1 MKKFILT
8 FLFAVTLTAS
18 IFAAPKSKAKSFT
31 FDFSKDFYPGI
42 GYVCLN
48 GSCFKDAYFVKAD
61 VVKNEYVFEKVTCLA
76 AMVPIYLTLTVTVQK
91 DGSLNYEYT
100 DLYYKKDDK
109 KTELTPLVSVSSI
122 TKNFD
127 TLLPKVFEDE
137 KLYNETKAK
146 FFEEPGMLQ
155 AMTKGLTDIR
165 AAKFAEMVKDATIN
179 MPVTVLEAKM
189 NTDEN
194 YKDYSYYVSAYVSVS
209 TLSSIHFVYYTND
222 DEKADVAKGD
232 KIKISG
238 LIKDFSKNPYLLD
251 YLSFTVVD
259 SE

>member
-1 MKKFILT
+1 MIC
-8 FLFAVTLTAS
+8 A
-18 IFAAPKSKAKSFT
+18 
-31 FDFSKDFYPGI
+31 DFSVYT
-42 GYVCLN
+42 N
-48 GSCFKDAYFVKAD
+48 
-61 VVKNEYVFEKVTCLA
+61 
-76 AMVPIYLTLTVTVQK
+76 TV
-91 DGSLNYEYT
+91 
-100 DLYYKKDDK
+100 
-109 KTELTPLVSVSSI
+109 
-122 TKNFD
+122 
-127 TLLPKVFEDE
+127 LPKVFEDE

-165 AAKFAEMVKDATIN
+165 AAKFSEMVKDATIN

-194 YKDYSYYVSAYVSVS
+194 YKDYSYYVSASISVS

-222 DEKADVAKGD
+222 DKKADVAKGD

>member
-8 FLFAVTLTAS
+8 LLFAVTLTAS

-100 DLYYKKDDK
+100 DLYYKKD
-109 KTELTPLVSVSSI
+109 
-122 TKNFD
+122 N
-127 TLLPKVFEDE
+127 
-137 KLYNETKAK
+137 
-146 FFEEPGMLQ
+146 
-155 AMTKGLTDIR
+155 
-165 AAKFAEMVKDATIN
+165 
-179 MPVTVLEAKM
+179 
-189 NTDEN
+189 
-194 YKDYSYYVSAYVSVS
+194 
-209 TLSSIHFVYYTND
+209 
-222 DEKADVAKGD
+222 
-232 KIKISG
+232 
-238 LIKDFSKNPYLLD
+238 KNPLKNQK
-251 YLSFTVVD
+251 
-259 SE
+259 